1 MRSDERMDGASRR
14 PKMAVVEK
22 GGGEEQRGV
31 YM

>member
-1 MRSDERMDGASRR
+1 MDGTLRR